1 MQGAAFFAG
10 VVLALTDKLATWWG
24 IAIMVVAFLLAAG
37 YATADANPQHRSN
50 RVEVFTLLIPTVIAF
65 YVGNALW
72 HPWGAIIGAVA
83 LNPIGTL
90 VADALLVR
98 LYRWPTEPDEYVH
111 GHGIANGREAK
122 RHARSA
128 RRQGAVAEYRQSSLG
143 WTTRIG

>member
-24 IAIMVVAFLLAAG
+24 IAIMVVAFLLAAS
-37 YATADANPQHRSN
+37 YATADANPEHRSN

-83 LNPIGTL
+83 LNPIGTATGRGCRVPAIIAWL
-90 VADALLVR
+90 DDKDR
-98 LYRWPTEPDEYVH
+98 LTQSDGETAGAHVGPS
-111 GHGIANGREAK
+111 GRLSAGDDRGRPPRQDRSIVG
-122 RHARSA
+122 RH
-128 RRQGAVAEYRQSSLG
+128 
-143 WTTRIG
+143 